1 MEDRLHFSDVV
12 KFMKKIS
19 IQLSSNY
26 ELYDQCKL
34 SFAYD
39 NQRKTISLSVELMFD
54 NIEKIEAIISRT
66 KKGEQYTWFF
76 NGVPVSEDSI
86 NYKLVFDKFRLF
98 NKQMFISFSFLHD
111 EPESENWDIK
121 YHSTDNS
128 IQVQNKSSREHLF
141 KITFDPYES
150 LDQDTNGMIQCKT
163 DTHYLKFIN
172 YGQLNNILHDR
183 GIVSKR
189 IGGIRRIDH
198 QRHSIRSQLMETDQM
213 WTAIHKLSN
222 ILERSSLTPSR

>member
-39 NQRKTISLSVELMFD
+39 NKRKTISLSVELMFE
-54 NIEKIEAIISRT
+54 NFEKIEARISRT
-66 KKGEQYTWFF
+66 EKDGQYTWFF
-76 NGVPVSEDSI
+76 NEQRVSENSI
-86 NYKLVFDKFRLF
+86 NYKLVFDKFKHL

-111 EPESENWDIK
+111 ELESKSWDIQ
-121 YHSTDNS
+121 YHSSDNS
-128 IQVQNKSSREHLF
+128 IQVQNNDSHELLF
-141 KITFDPYES
+141 KITFDPYER

-163 DTHYLKFIN
+163 DAYCLKFTS
-172 YGQLNNILHDR
+172 YGQLHNILHDKGIVNKHVR
-183 GIVSKR
+183 GIP
-189 IGGIRRIDH
+189 RIDPT
-198 QRHSIRSQLMETDQM
+198 RYPIRSQLMETDQM
-213 WTAIHKLSN
+213 
-222 ILERSSLTPSR
+222 